1 MASDPVGTEY
11 LAAVTSL
18 LQSWRTAHPTGGL
31 WEAADL
37 QWWWPRDPHDEPG
50 RARVWYDD
58 GGPAVAAVLTVWGK
72 SRAALDVLGDRT
84 RPEPWEWLA
93 QAAPPVAAEHGG
105 LESAVP
111 DGEPVWEQSL
121 AALGFSPTEET
132 YLSMWQPAADVA
144 APPDPPDGY
153 RVTTRA
159 ERSGGMHWL
168 ASRNSDEVEARLR
181 QCSLYDPRCDI
192 AVVHEATDEVVAYS
206 LYWPD
211 AVTGV
216 GLVEPVRV
224 EDDHSGRGIGGVMI
238 RHGIAA
244 LRDAGCSRLKV
255 SSLEANTPAVR
266 LYQGAGFRVAQR
278 ERTWRLS
285 T

>member
-1 MASDPVGTEY
+1 
-11 LAAVTSL
+11 
-18 LQSWRTAHPTGGL
+18 
-31 WEAADL
+31 
-37 QWWWPRDPHDEPG
+37 
-50 RARVWYDD
+50 
-58 GGPAVAAVLTVWGK
+58 
-72 SRAALDVLGDRT
+72 
-84 RPEPWEWLA
+84 
-93 QAAPPVAAEHGG
+93 
-105 LESAVP
+105 
-111 DGEPVWEQSL
+111 
-121 AALGFSPTEET
+121 
-132 YLSMWQPAADVA
+132 
-144 APPDPPDGY
+144 
-153 RVTTRA
+153 
-159 ERSGGMHWL
+159 
-168 ASRNSDEVEARLR
+168 
-181 QCSLYDPRCDI
+181 
-192 AVVHEATDEVVAYS
+192 S